1 MFTSI
6 VIDFPKGISKEF
18 MNEKGKLEI
27 TVGRDGRVEKM
38 EQSTFHRPG
47 DINLPYREETREER
61 YPELRDGSIVV
72 FGDDVYAVY
81 DGTKPSMENTYYA
94 YVVLNIH
101 DDSPSTITTNTK
113 LIVHGKP
120 RKASLCEEERFK
132 KMLREMGYV
141 WDLLDKRLSKL

>member
-18 MNEKGKLEI
+18 MNEKSKLEI

>member
-18 MNEKGKLEI
+18 MNKNSKLEI
-27 TVGRDGRVEKM
+27 MVGRDGRVE
-38 EQSTFHRPG
+38 EIVQSTFHRSG

-81 DGTKPSMENTYYA
+81 DGTKPSPENTYYA

-101 DDSPSTITTNTK
+101 DDSSSTITTNTK
-113 LIVHGKP
+113 LIVHARP
-120 RKASLCEEERFK
+120 RKASLCEEERFYRK
-132 KMLREMGYV
+132 LREIGYE
-141 WDLLDKRLSKL
+141 WDLLDKRLVNV

>member
-1 MFTSI
+1 MFTNI
-6 VIDFPKGISKEF
+6 VINFPKGIAKELV
-18 MNEKGKLEI
+18 NENGRLEI
-27 TVGRDGRVEKM
+27 TVGRDGRVE
-38 EQSTFHRPG
+38 EIVQSTFRRPG
-47 DINLPYREETREER
+47 DTYLPYREETREER

-113 LIVHGKP
+113 LFVHGKP
-120 RKASLCEEERFK
+120 RKASLCEEERFRRK
-132 KMLREMGYV
+132 LRVLGYE
-141 WDLLDKRLSKL
+141 WDLLDKKLNKM

>member
-6 VIDFPKGISKEF
+6 VINFPKGIAKELV
-18 MNEKGKLEI
+18 NENGRLEI
-27 TVGRDGRVEKM
+27 TVGRDGRVE
-38 EQSTFHRPG
+38 EIVQSTFRRSG
-47 DINLPYREETREER
+47 DTCLPYREETREER
-61 YPELRDGSIVV
+61 YPELRDGSIVA

-113 LIVHGKP
+113 LIIHGKP
-120 RKASLCEEERFK
+120 RKASLCEEEKFHRK
-132 KMLREMGYV
+132 LRVLGYE
-141 WDLLDKRLSKL
+141 WDLLDKKLNKM

>member
-81 DGTKPSMENTYYA
+81 DGTKPSSENTYYA
-94 YVVLNIH
+94 YVVLTIH

-132 KMLREMGYV
+132 KMLRGMGYV
-141 WDLLDKRLSKL
+141 WDLLDKKLSKL